1 LEHFWIDRFFEN
13 SHQRA
18 LIILFVILKL
28 QGSVIQNYDRPY
40 TRLIWHFFL
49 RSFFGHFL
57 TSGGF
62 IPANIMFRPVKIDL
76 ERDMVSIEKN
86 LNFFFVAHMWHN
98 IWPAKWNSRFFA
110 KFWCFG
116 KFSLCA
122 WCVRINMRKCW
133 QKLLQYVYFS
143 WQYGYAFIFCD
154 NLYPEL

>member
-1 LEHFWIDRFFEN
+1 MKSTSFFLSNELYSTFRGQKLMN
-13 SHQRA
+13 
-18 LIILFVILKL
+18 VNVLK
-28 QGSVIQNYDRPY
+28 VH
-40 TRLIWHFFL
+40 IWHFFL